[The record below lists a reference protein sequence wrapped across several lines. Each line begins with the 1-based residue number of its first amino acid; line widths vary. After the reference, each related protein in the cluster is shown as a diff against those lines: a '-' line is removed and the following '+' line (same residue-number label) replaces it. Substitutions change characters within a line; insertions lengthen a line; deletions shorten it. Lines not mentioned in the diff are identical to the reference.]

1 MQGFVWELAQQT
13 GALVVFAE
21 HRYYGDSM
29 PYGNESYTKEHLNY
43 LTSEQALADY
53 AYLIKS
59 IKSNVT
65 GAEKSP
71 VIAFGGKLFTKMSIF
86 DPYLNGFV

>member
-1 MQGFVWELAQQT
+1 VWELAQQI

-29 PYGNESYTKEHLNY
+29 PYGNQSSSKEHLNY

-53 AYLIKS
+53 AYLIKY
-59 IKSNVT
+59 IKLNYN

-71 VIAFGGKLFTKMSIF
+71 VIAFGGKVKKTQSKLLIF
-86 DPYLNGFV
+86 ALLST